1 MTGIVDSSFPPT
13 PTSGTGEQVWA
24 RDADDSRQSEV
35 AARAAPL
42 HVDTA
47 DHQEESEPEP
57 ESPVTPGP
65 ENALNLMTQ
74 ALDAAVGALSAS
86 VDEDPSGQHSEP
98 LSSVV
103 SRATDPSPVSSGEA
117 KANNGVKEGEEEE
130 GEEEEEEE
138 GALGSTILR
147 HAEAAGNVISEE
159 PRSESPEYEPEVL
172 PVLSIGLPARVSSL
186 QLQQQRQ
193 LKRAASSPAITTTAA
208 RTDTSAP
215 ELQTTELPTFA
226 TPTPMAAVRL
236 PVVGDLGMGART
248 PPSFVSSAGLREQG
262 MPLGENSK
270 SKQFNQRLDYMVGEF
285 FTRQVSKIATSTP
298 ESVDRFQKIFSQRV
312 REKLGQQMGK
322 QWAHVTAQPEVDE
335 AAKDIEA
342 MYTYFSQLEKMVE
355 RQRSAL
361 QQLNEVEAELS
372 LFYQQKGYQ
381 EQQEDISK
389 NLIHLGVAYHQESK
403 ERIPVIGAL
412 DNYLAFLKV
421 FKGKAIADSRD
432 TIKLQKTA
440 RQEFD
445 SYASRLG
452 YLEEKNVRAT
462 TASSSSFNPLRS
474 KSNEDA
480 TRYQEKEL
488 DQTRQRF
495 QGAKAKYQQL
505 STQVIDKAGLLEM
518 KRGVDF
524 GAYVARV
531 VEANDAYNAR
541 HFEAG
546 KVGAYGYYNP
556 NAQAEAGH
564 EEQREQPAEI
574 FETDAESAS
583 R

>member
-1 MTGIVDSSFPPT
+1 MTGDCETPYPQT
-13 PTSGTGEQVWA
+13 PTSPKGEQQAW
-24 RDADDSRQSEV
+24 ADDSRQPEV
-35 AARAAPL
+35 ATRAPAHNL
-42 HVDTA
+42 AA
-47 DHQEESEPEP
+47 DETHDEAAAAAVKETEEERPD
-57 ESPVTPGP
+57 SPVTPGP

-86 VDEDPSGQHSEP
+86 VGEEPVPQNDLPSSGSDAGSNFAPHGAADVNDEDDDDES
-98 LSSVV
+98 
-103 SRATDPSPVSSGEA
+103 
-117 KANNGVKEGEEEE
+117 
-130 GEEEEEEE
+130 EEE

-147 HAEAAGNVISEE
+147 HAEGVISEE
-159 PRSESPEYEPEVL
+159 PRSESPEYEPDVL

-193 LKRAASSPAITTTAA
+193 LKRAASSPVISTA
-208 RTDTSAP
+208 RTDISAP

-226 TPTPMAAVRL
+226 TPTPMAAVRF

-248 PPSFVSSAGLREQG
+248 PPSFVSSAGLRDQG
-262 MPLGENSK
+262 MPLSENSK

-342 MYTYFSQLEKMVE
+342 MHTYFSQLEKMVE

-462 TASSSSFNPLRS
+462 SAASSSFNPLRS
-474 KSNEDA
+474 KSGEDA
-480 TRYQEKEL
+480 ARYQEKEL

-546 KVGAYGYYNP
+546 KVGALGYYNP
-556 NAQAEAGH
+556 NAQPEAE
-564 EEQREQPAEI
+564 REGEAVAET
-574 FETDAESAS
+574 FETDAENAS